1 MVLSKL
7 FNEYDYWI
15 RCIIYI
21 NHHIRNALLDILH
34 DNEHGLPRD
43 PVELYKRLDEE
54 YNKSVEAE
62 LVEERKKPEKKGK
75 KSKKD
80 EKPKM
85 EDEFR
90 EYFDSVKNIIEGS
103 LLMPSNN
110 ETDSQKWDNMVI
122 VRMITI
128 FRTDIPAPKKKH
140 GWKCKKPA
148 EEDYLEAP
156 DGESYPPP
164 GYIILARET
173 RNLFFHSVICKMT
186 HKEFKLKKEDIR
198 KILVGLGYKDIQ
210 EFDEDDCLKT
220 IDLANIRQLLS
231 IDIGSVYLC
240 NKCGIELNE
249 SDFKAVVDEII
260 VELNDYQRQD
270 RKYENVKLCQL
281 YIKIYIVQ
289 RNFQKFF

>member
-1 MVLSKL
+1 
-7 FNEYDYWI
+7 
-15 RCIIYI
+15 
-21 NHHIRNALLDILH
+21 
-34 DNEHGLPRD
+34 
-43 PVELYKRLDEE
+43 
-54 YNKSVEAE
+54 
-62 LVEERKKPEKKGK
+62 
-75 KSKKD
+75 
-80 EKPKM
+80 
-85 EDEFR
+85 
-90 EYFDSVKNIIEGS
+90 
-103 LLMPSNN
+103 
-110 ETDSQKWDNMVI
+110 
-122 VRMITI
+122 
-128 FRTDIPAPKKKH
+128 
-140 GWKCKKPA
+140 
-148 EEDYLEAP
+148 
-156 DGESYPPP
+156 
-164 GYIILARET
+164 
-173 RNLFFHSVICKMT
+173 MT

-270 RKYENVKLCQL
+270 RKYKNVKLCQL